1 MNRFSIVGVVYT
13 EIDNRQ
19 GISYLDFHP
28 TSDNHFPCSFRFNVF
43 VFVEAR
49 APITNVYTVC
59 FKKLSFDR

>member
-49 APITNVYTVC
+49 APITNISTVRSR
-59 FKKLSFDR
+59 KT